1 MTVRIVAKEQ
11 GSGES
16 SLALEPAEGTEPDI
30 QPGQDLEIV
39 LDNHGD
45 EIHDLHV
52 TTGEKADGSHEETSP
67 LVSLTDI
74 GPVQPGSTGQTTVP
88 VPEVETLYFW
98 CGLGHDEAHGM
109 WMEVPVAGG
118 EGAPS

>member
-1 MTVRIVAKEQ
+1 MVKIVAKE
-11 GSGES
+11 GSDGNN
-16 SLALEPAEGTEPDI
+16 LNLEPAERTAPEI
-30 QPGQDLEIV
+30 QPGQELEIV

-52 TTGEKADGSHEETSP
+52 TTGEKADGSHEDTSP

-98 CGLGHDEAHGM
+98 CGIGHDEAHGM
-109 WMEVPVAGG
+109 WMEVPVTGR
-118 EGAPS
+118 EGAAS